1 MLELFKRGTEQEMHV
16 DFEKKCITLMIL
28 WFKMFCVSI
37 AYGVRIGPLAKA

>member
-16 DFEKKCITLMIL
+16 DFEKNCITLMKL
-28 WFKMFCVSI
+28 LCVSI